1 MFDHRLFSIR
11 ESRHRI
17 HNPLTAQQLAT
28 LGAALDLRPGAT
40 VLDLACGSGELL
52 ATWAR
57 DHGVTG
63 VGVDLNPDFLAH
75 ARARA
80 DVLGV
85 GDRVRFVEADASG
98 WVADAPVDVAAC
110 VGATWIGGGVPGT
123 LELLRRSLRPGELL
137 LVGEPYWRTVPT
149 TPGELAAWG
158 VPSADAYR
166 TLPGL
171 LSGYGDLGYDVVEMV
186 CATEESWDRYQA
198 SQWLTMRRWADAHPQ
213 HDLHDEV
220 RRLLAEEPARYAAG
234 TRAFFGW
241 AVVAL
246 LAR

>member
-17 HNPLTAQQLAT
+17 HNPLTAPQLAT

-63 VGVDLNPDFLAH
+63 LGVDLNPDFLAH

-80 DVLGV
+80 DALGV

-123 LELLRRSLRPGELL
+123 LELLRRSLRPGGLL
-137 LVGEPYWRTVPT
+137 LVGEPYWRAVPT
-149 TPGELAAWG
+149 TPGELAACG

-171 LSGYGDLGYDVVEMV
+171 LAGYGDLGYDVVEMV